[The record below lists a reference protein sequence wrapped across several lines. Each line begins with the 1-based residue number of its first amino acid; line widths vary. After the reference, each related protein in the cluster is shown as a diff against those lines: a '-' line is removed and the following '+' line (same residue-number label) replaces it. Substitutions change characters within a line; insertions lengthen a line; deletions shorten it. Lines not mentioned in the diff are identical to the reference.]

1 MRNKLRTKNE
11 GSWGKEWPLISFNR
25 FFSSCSWLCFLA
37 PNFTLWLSN
46 WILSQL

>member
-25 FFSSCSWLCFLA
+25 FFLPVRGYASSRL
-37 PNFTLWLSN
+37 TLHYSYQTEYSLN
-46 WILSQL
+46 